1 MKNDE
6 KRWYPIFGQTCFDQG
21 LRPHH
26 TLQETSVVMENCMII
41 IIIIIIMF
49 DGKDNSDIAG
59 EYGNRSLNYMKSN

>member
-26 TLQETSVVMENCMII
+26 TLQETSVVMENC
-41 IIIIIIMF
+41 IIIIIMF

>member
-26 TLQETSVVMENCMII
+26 TLQETSVVMENCIII

-59 EYGNRSLNYMKSN
+59 AWQ